1 MVFDLCMLVS
11 TALTT
16 MMSHNLFYFFDAK
29 VAKIECNQVA
39 KFILIN
45 IFPIYIAFGANKY
58 WPLFVIKYK
67 INYIFV
73 HQYIYMKQFFLTA
86 VLAMCMIFVGCQDR
100 QQQPMHASEQDAA
113 LADSAFS
120 DTLAAEPPPQ
130 EKLLTAADITLAKEL
145 LYDRYTLEDTYPY
158 KDTVRSFKW
167 DVIRNCLAF
176 IENMQRDTA
185 RWVVLQNYKNLN
197 REAPLVRKFVR
208 DAYRRVADTLGVERY
223 QSVPLY
229 LPTDTVVPER
239 YGRDGT
245 LAYLRGNEGSFDR
258 IYPVTLEEEWLAP
271 RRYLKELDD
280 STVFNHVVFVD
291 RLDQN
296 IATLE
301 RTSEGEWKIRSMNP
315 STTGR
320 HAPPYAQETPL
331 GMYLL
336 QQKKTRMVFLKDGSA
351 ATGGYAPY
359 ASRFTNGAYIHGVP
373 VNVPR
378 TSMIEYSWSL
388 GTTPRSHMCVRNAT
402 SHAKFVFDW
411 APVERSLIVVIE

>member
-1 MVFDLCMLVS
+1 
-11 TALTT
+11 
-16 MMSHNLFYFFDAK
+16 
-29 VAKIECNQVA
+29 
-39 KFILIN
+39 
-45 IFPIYIAFGANKY
+45 
-58 WPLFVIKYK
+58 
-67 INYIFV
+67 
-73 HQYIYMKQFFLTA
+73 MKQFSRLIVPVVCLFS
-86 VLAMCMIFVGCQDR
+86 VVGCHNR
-100 QQQPMHASEQDAA
+100 KERTPLLEEQHVI
-113 LADSAFS
+113 LTDSVSS
-120 DTLAAEPPPQ
+120 DTIVVALPFE
-130 EKLLTAADITLAKEL
+130 EKLLTASDIVLTKDL
-145 LYDRYTLEDTYPY
+145 LYDKYTLEDTYPY

-167 DVIRNCLAF
+167 DVVRNCLAY

-185 RWVVLQNYKNLN
+185 RLVVLQNYKNLN
-197 REAPLVRKFVR
+197 REAPLVRRFVR

-229 LPTDTVVPER
+229 LPTDTITPER

-245 LAYLRGNEGSFDR
+245 LAYLRGKEGSFAR
-258 IYPVTLEEEWLAP
+258 IHPVTFEEEWLAP
-271 RRYLKELDD
+271 PRYLKLLDD

-301 RTSEGEWKIRSMNP
+301 RIAAGEWKIRSMNP
-315 STTGR
+315 VTTGR

-336 QQKKTRMVFLKDGSA
+336 QQKKPRMIFLKDGSA

-411 APVERSLIVVIE
+411 APVERSLVVVIE